1 MTTFILAHIKNTH
14 IKDAD
19 VTISALKSS
28 TLKTRGI
35 KAKCFGLL
43 TALTVLSV
51 SITVPI
57 AVPTSH
63 AATIYKVVDEK
74 TGQVT
79 FTDRPQN
86 YEQQAGKQISQTSV
100 MTSSDSVGANS
111 SSQTNSANNQPV
123 NTTQASAANSTGTT
137 AHSDKTANK
146 APINYQLTITEPSE
160 ERAYRRPVQSID
172 VKVQVK
178 PALQAGDSVSIYLDG
193 NEVAQGLSAS
203 IATVDILPGTHNIK
217 AVIKDKKGQAAKQVE
232 RTVYVIQNTQTLQKN
247 KKLAEQLLAYQRLPW
262 HQKVLL
268 KLRQDGKQPNMQSFT
283 KPVIDKPLVDTPMT
297 LEEPIKK

>member
-1 MTTFILAHIKNTH
+1 M
-14 IKDAD
+14 
-19 VTISALKSS
+19 SSSLKSTVFLNKGLSLSLLIGLIIS
-28 TLKTRGI
+28 TASLY
-35 KAKCFGLL
+35 APM
-43 TALTVLSV
+43 AN
-51 SITVPI
+51 
-57 AVPTSH
+57 
-63 AATIYKVVDEK
+63 AAAIYKVVDEK

-111 SSQTNSANNQPV
+111 SSQTNNANNQPV
-123 NTTQASAANSTGTT
+123 NTTQASAANTTGTT
-137 AHSDKTANK
+137 STTANSDKTANK

-203 IATVDILPGTHNIK
+203 IATVDILPGTHDIK

-232 RTVYVIQNTQTLQKN
+232 RTVYVIQNTQTLQKK

-268 KLRQDGKQPNMQSFT
+268 KLRQDGKQPNMLSFT
-283 KPVIDKPLVDTPMT
+283 KPIVDKPIADKPMT

>member
-1 MTTFILAHIKNTH
+1 M
-14 IKDAD
+14 
-19 VTISALKSS
+19 ISSLKSTVFNKRLS
-28 TLKTRGI
+28 LS
-35 KAKCFGLL
+35 LL
-43 TALTVLSV
+43 TGLIISTASLYA
-51 SITVPI
+51 PM
-57 AVPTSH
+57 AN
-63 AATIYKVVDEK
+63 AAAIYKVVDEK

-137 AHSDKTANK
+137 STTANSNKTANK

-217 AVIKDKKGQAAKQVE
+217 AVIKNKKGQVAKQVE

-262 HQKVLL
+262 YQKVLL
-268 KLRQDGKQPNMQSFT
+268 KMRQDGKHPNMLSFT
-283 KPVIDKPLVDTPMT
+283 KPIVDKPIT
-297 LEEPIKK
+297 LEELVKK

>member
-1 MTTFILAHIKNTH
+1 M
-14 IKDAD
+14 
-19 VTISALKSS
+19 SSSLKSTVFLNKGLSLSLLIGLIIS
-28 TLKTRGI
+28 TASLY
-35 KAKCFGLL
+35 APM
-43 TALTVLSV
+43 AN
-51 SITVPI
+51 
-57 AVPTSH
+57 
-63 AATIYKVVDEK
+63 AAAIYKVVDEN

-123 NTTQASAANSTGTT
+123 NTTQASAANTTGTT
-137 AHSDKTANK
+137 STTANSDKTANK

-232 RTVYVIQNTQTLQKN
+232 RTVYVIQNTQTLQKK

-268 KLRQDGKQPNMQSFT
+268 KLRQDGKQPNMLSFT
-283 KPVIDKPLVDTPMT
+283 KPIVDKPIADKPMT

>member
-1 MTTFILAHIKNTH
+1 MSSSF
-14 IKDAD
+14 
-19 VTISALKSS
+19 KS
-28 TLKTRGI
+28 
-35 KAKCFGLL
+35 
-43 TALTVLSV
+43 TVFLNKGLSV
-51 SITVPI
+51 SLLTGLIISTASLYAPM
-57 AVPTSH
+57 AN
-63 AATIYKVVDEK
+63 AAAIYKVVDEK

-100 MTSSDSVGANS
+100 ITSSDSVGANS

-137 AHSDKTANK
+137 SATANSNKTANK

-193 NEVAQGLSAS
+193 NEVAQSLSAS

-262 HQKVLL
+262 YQKVLL
-268 KLRQDGKQPNMQSFT
+268 KMRQDGKHPNMLSFT
-283 KPVIDKPLVDTPMT
+283 KPIVDKPIT
-297 LEEPIKK
+297 LEELVKK

>member
-1 MTTFILAHIKNTH
+1 MSSSF
-14 IKDAD
+14 
-19 VTISALKSS
+19 KS
-28 TLKTRGI
+28 
-35 KAKCFGLL
+35 
-43 TALTVLSV
+43 TVFLNKGLSV
-51 SITVPI
+51 SLLTGLIISTASLYAPM
-57 AVPTSH
+57 AN
-63 AATIYKVVDEK
+63 AAAIYKVVDEK

-111 SSQTNSANNQPV
+111 SSQTNNANNQPV

-137 AHSDKTANK
+137 STTANSNKTANK

-268 KLRQDGKQPNMQSFT
+268 KLRQDGKHPNMLSFT
-283 KPVIDKPLVDTPMT
+283 KPIVDKPIT
-297 LEEPIKK
+297 LEELVKK

>member
-1 MTTFILAHIKNTH
+1 MSSSF
-14 IKDAD
+14 
-19 VTISALKSS
+19 KS
-28 TLKTRGI
+28 
-35 KAKCFGLL
+35 
-43 TALTVLSV
+43 TVFLNKGLSV
-51 SITVPI
+51 SLLTGLIISTASLYAPM
-57 AVPTSH
+57 AN
-63 AATIYKVVDEK
+63 AAAIYKVVDEK

-100 MTSSDSVGANS
+100 ITSSDSVGANS
-111 SSQTNSANNQPV
+111 SSQTSNANNQPV

-137 AHSDKTANK
+137 SATANSNKTANK

-193 NEVAQGLSAS
+193 NEVAQSLSAS

-283 KPVIDKPLVDTPMT
+283 KPVIDRPLVDTSMN

>member
-1 MTTFILAHIKNTH
+1 MYSVFGYKKINYSLLAS
-14 IKDAD
+14 
-19 VTISALKSS
+19 VLIS
-28 TLKTRGI
+28 
-35 KAKCFGLL
+35 
-43 TALTVLSV
+43 TASLYA
-51 SITVPI
+51 PM
-57 AVPTSH
+57 AN
-63 AATIYKVVDEK
+63 AAAIYKVVDEK

-100 MTSSDSVGANS
+100 MTGSDSVGANS
-111 SSQTNSANNQPV
+111 SSQTNNTNNQPV
-123 NTTQASAANSTGTT
+123 SSTQAPAAANTTGTT
-137 AHSDKTANK
+137 ANSDSTANK

-178 PALQAGDSVSIYLDG
+178 PALQAGDSVSIMLDG

-203 IATVDILPGTHNIK
+203 IATVDVLPGAHNIK
-217 AVIKDKKGQAAKQVE
+217 AVIKNKKGQVAKQVE

-262 HQKVLL
+262 YQKVLL
-268 KLRQDGKQPNMQSFT
+268 KMRQDGKQPNMLSFT
-283 KPVIDKPLVDTPMT
+283 KPIVDKPIVDTPMT
-297 LEEPIKK
+297 LEEPVKK

>member
-1 MTTFILAHIKNTH
+1 M
-14 IKDAD
+14 
-19 VTISALKSS
+19 SSSLKSTVFLNKGLS
-28 TLKTRGI
+28 LS
-35 KAKCFGLL
+35 LL
-43 TALTVLSV
+43 TGLVMSTASLYA
-51 SITVPI
+51 PM
-57 AVPTSH
+57 AN
-63 AATIYKVVDEK
+63 AAAIYKVVDEK

-100 MTSSDSVGANS
+100 MTGSDSVGANS
-111 SSQTNSANNQPV
+111 SSQTNNANNQPV
-123 NTTQASAANSTGTT
+123 NTTQAPAANTTSTTT
-137 AHSDKTANK
+137 NSDSTANK
-146 APINYQLTITEPSE
+146 APINYQLTMTEPSE

-203 IATVDILPGTHNIK
+203 IATVDILPGAHNIK
-217 AVIKDKKGQAAKQVE
+217 AVIKNKKGQAAKQVE
-232 RTVYVIQNTQTLQKN
+232 RTVYVIQNTQTLQKK

-268 KLRQDGKQPNMQSFT
+268 KLRQDGKQPNMLSFT
-283 KPVIDKPLVDTPMT
+283 KPIVDKPIADKPMT

>member
-1 MTTFILAHIKNTH
+1 MSSSF
-14 IKDAD
+14 
-19 VTISALKSS
+19 KS
-28 TLKTRGI
+28 
-35 KAKCFGLL
+35 
-43 TALTVLSV
+43 TVFLNKGLSV
-51 SITVPI
+51 SLLTGLVISTASLYAPM
-57 AVPTSH
+57 AN
-63 AATIYKVVDEK
+63 AAAIYKVVDEK

-100 MTSSDSVGANS
+100 MTGSDSVGANS
-111 SSQTNSANNQPV
+111 SSQTNNANNQPV
-123 NTTQASAANSTGTT
+123 NTTQAPAANTTSTT
-137 AHSDKTANK
+137 ANSDSTANK
-146 APINYQLTITEPSE
+146 APINYQLTMTEPSE
-160 ERAYRRPVQSID
+160 ERAYRRPVQTIE

-178 PALQAGDSVSIYLDG
+178 PALQVGDSVSIYLDG

-232 RTVYVIQNTQTLQKN
+232 RTIYVIQNTQTLQKN

-283 KPVIDKPLVDTPMT
+283 KPVIDRPLVDTSMN

>member
-1 MTTFILAHIKNTH
+1 MSSSF
-14 IKDAD
+14 
-19 VTISALKSS
+19 KS
-28 TLKTRGI
+28 
-35 KAKCFGLL
+35 
-43 TALTVLSV
+43 TVFLNKGLSV
-51 SITVPI
+51 SLLTGLIISTASLYAPM
-57 AVPTSH
+57 AN
-63 AATIYKVVDEK
+63 AAAIYKVVDEK

-137 AHSDKTANK
+137 STTANSDKTANK

-232 RTVYVIQNTQTLQKN
+232 RTVYVIQNTQTLQKK

-268 KLRQDGKQPNMQSFT
+268 KLRQDGKQPNMLSFT
-283 KPVIDKPLVDTPMT
+283 KPIVDKPIADKPMT

>member
-1 MTTFILAHIKNTH
+1 MSSSF
-14 IKDAD
+14 
-19 VTISALKSS
+19 KS
-28 TLKTRGI
+28 
-35 KAKCFGLL
+35 
-43 TALTVLSV
+43 TVFLNKGLSV
-51 SITVPI
+51 SLLTGLIISTASLYAPM
-57 AVPTSH
+57 AN
-63 AATIYKVVDEK
+63 AAAIYKVVDEK

-100 MTSSDSVGANS
+100 ITSSDSVGANS

-137 AHSDKTANK
+137 SATANSNKTANK

-193 NEVAQGLSAS
+193 NEVAQSLSAS

-283 KPVIDKPLVDTPMT
+283 KQAIDRPLADTPMT
-297 LEEPIKK
+297 LEEPINK